1 MPSVWEEGRKAL
13 PGMDAAS
20 IYPEPGVWVLVA
32 GVRKRDLADFFI
44 CPRFV
49 NKDTPFLP
57 VCRDSSSMPF
67 CMENTSVRFRFLHG
81 VLSIFFYTVLTQILK
96 D

>member
-1 MPSVWEEGRKAL
+1 MPPVWEEGCKTL

-20 IYPEPGVWVLVA
+20 IYPEPRVWVLVT

-49 NKDTPFLP
+49 HKDTPFPP
-57 VCRDSSSMPF
+57 VCRNSASMPF

-81 VLSIFFYTVLTQILK
+81 ILSIFVYVVLTQILK
-96 D
+96 G